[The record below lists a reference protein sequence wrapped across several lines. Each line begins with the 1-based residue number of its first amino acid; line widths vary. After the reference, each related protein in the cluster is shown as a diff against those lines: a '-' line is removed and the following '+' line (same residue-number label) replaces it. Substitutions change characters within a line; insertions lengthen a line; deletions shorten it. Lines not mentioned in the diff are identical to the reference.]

1 MTCIFMSCVV
11 ERMIVSIG
19 QQGIGTKHWISRLPY
34 LWLLVDIQN
43 LHERKEW
50 HSISGLNI
58 FEYGIFF
65 FFFFC
70 ANDKTVKDHLLLF
83 LSLSLLPVMIV
94 SINHK
99 DKEYKFKSMINHNDF
114 RGQYIMQQWQILY
127 VYPKK
132 KMIPTFFFEI

>member
-1 MTCIFMSCVV
+1 M
-11 ERMIVSIG
+11 G
-19 QQGIGTKHWISRLPY
+19 
-34 LWLLVDIQN
+34 
-43 LHERKEW
+43 
-50 HSISGLNI
+50 
-58 FEYGIFF
+58 

-114 RGQYIMQQWQILY
+114 RGQYIMEQWQILY

-132 KMIPTFFFEI
+132 KKNDTYFFFWNIRISKSNFA